1 MPDTPKSMS
10 RFIQLAQKT
19 QPDVQGRGSDESK
32 QRKNTGQK
40 EKRGQP
46 IFVQVENGEHGQ
58 EQTGREDSDV

>member
-1 MPDTPKSMS
+1 MPDAPKPMP
-10 RFIQLAQKT
+10 RLIQVAQKT

-40 EKRGQP
+40 EKRGQS

-58 EQTGREDSDV
+58 EQAGREDGDV